1 MSYLRKGLRQSQF
14 KNVIERD
21 FVPKKEIQT
30 KQYSMM
36 SPTERTLFNKSMKLS
51 KKDDVVSDWIY
62 FGYIGRPTYTFCG
75 NGLRNY
81 TNCMSTNGRFQKIDK
96 GYLLKG
102 VDDPFQDLSISRS
115 SRRFQMFGDSEKFY
129 HITSPK
135 NWKLIKQHGLIRNTG
150 KTQLGYIS
158 KSLNLISSSEPQVWN
173 SSVITSFL
181 HYRDRVPYV
190 VLEIDPKGIEG
201 ELRGDSGEFFGSE
214 LVTKVVGQ
222 NRILPQYIKYVKT
235 YHSSVEDFEN
245 FQRLELESV
254 SEKSDHMFMTESKN
268 GNYQWNSMK
277 VYDQSNMDQ
286 INNSRISLKRD
297 RSEKTE
303 YKLVS

>member
-1 MSYLRKGLRQSQF
+1 MSYLRKGLRQTQF

-36 SPTERTLFNKSMKLS
+36 SRVERTLFHKTMKLS
-51 KKDDVVSDWIY
+51 KNDCLISDWIN
-62 FGYIGRPTYTFCG
+62 FGYIGRPSVGFRD

-81 TNCMSTNGRFQKIDK
+81 NNCMNGYKGFQKVDH
-96 GYLLKG
+96 GYLRRKN
-102 VDDPFQDLSISRS
+102 DSSFQELSISRL

-135 NWKLIKQHGLIRNTG
+135 NWELIKQHGLIRNIGRSQTG
-150 KTQLGYIS
+150 VGTESI
-158 KSLNLISSSEPQVWN
+158 NLISSSEPQVWN
-173 SSVITSFL
+173 SVLITSIL
-181 HYRDRVPYV
+181 HYRDRVPFV

-201 ELRGDSGEFFGSE
+201 ELKGDSGEYFGSE

-245 FQRLELESV
+245 FQRLEIESV
-254 SEKSDHMFMTESKN
+254 SEKSDHMFKTESKN

-286 INNSRISLKRD
+286 INNRRISLKRD